1 MRSFDTAVRN
11 TSDQHTING
20 FNGLSVGF
28 ALLVVR
34 ACGVV
39 YGDIGTSVLYTL
51 REIFFGA
58 HMSGQVPITQHN
70 ILGAVSLI
78 FWSLLLLITVKYIGF
93 VLHADY

>member
-1 MRSFDTAVRN
+1 MRLFDATVN
-11 TSDQHTING
+11 GTSNQQTTK
-20 FNGLSVGF
+20 GLSLWSVGF

-58 HMSGQVPITQHN
+58 HTYGLVPITRDN
-70 ILGAVSLI
+70 IL
-78 FWSLLLLITVKYIGF
+78 
-93 VLHADY
+93 